1 MKVLYL
7 FCGVPRKADVK
18 QCLKKLASKHQ
29 FELEIREV
37 DIERSSDDD
46 LTKSQLWD
54 ELLEQIRSGHY
65 DVIFMS
71 PPCNTWSRV
80 RFQWQKFPGPR
91 PVRNAA
97 WPMGF
102 PWLNNKQK
110 EQVEF
115 ANYFVKQ
122 TIQAGYAAAASTT
135 KFFGGAPRRL
145 GCCGS
150 GTSSFSV
157 AVG

>member
-1 MKVLYL
+1 M
-7 FCGVPRKADVK
+7 K

-37 DIERSSDDD
+37 DIERSLDDD

-91 PVRNAA
+91 PIRNAA

-102 PWLNNKQK
+102 PWLNNKHK

-115 ANYFVKQ
+115 ANYFVKKKSQ
-122 TIQAGYAAAASTT
+122 HVMLQRHRRRNFWWSTPKT
-135 KFFGGAPRRL
+135 WVLWVRNVQL
-145 GCCGS
+145 QCGS
-150 GTSSFSV
+150 WMRCDRW
-157 AVG
+157 

>member
-1 MKVLYL
+1 M
-7 FCGVPRKADVK
+7 K

-46 LTKSQLWD
+46 FTKSQLWD

-80 RFQWQKFPGPR
+80 RFSVAEISWSK
-91 PVRNAA
+91 
-97 WPMGF
+97 
-102 PWLNNKQK
+102 
-110 EQVEF
+110 
-115 ANYFVKQ
+115 ANWKCSL
-122 TIQAGYAAAASTT
+122 ADG
-135 KFFGGAPRRL
+135 
-145 GCCGS
+145 
-150 GTSSFSV
+150 FSV
-157 AVG
+157 A